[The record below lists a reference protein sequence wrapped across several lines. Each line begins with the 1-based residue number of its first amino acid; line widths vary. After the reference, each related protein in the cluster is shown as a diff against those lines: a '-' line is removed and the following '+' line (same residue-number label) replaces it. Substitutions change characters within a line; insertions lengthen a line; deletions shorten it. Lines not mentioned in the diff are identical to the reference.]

1 MSTVCLTKLGIVI
14 ETTWLFGLCIVYCVC
29 QPQNPPASTVLAPD
43 IKSSPDDNSLG
54 GGVRSPAI
62 LQGTKVDIGNLRTG
76 EKNGKTVIGLKQKSV
91 WPKFVKL
98 QQKANFV
105 DKI

>member
-1 MSTVCLTKLGIVI
+1 M
-14 ETTWLFGLCIVYCVC
+14 C
-29 QPQNPPASTVLAPD
+29 QPQNPPASSVLAPD

-62 LQGTKVDIGNLRTG
+62 LWGEKLGQIDNVLTREKLEKTDIGPKPETQKG
-76 EKNGKTVIGLKQKSV
+76 EQKSV

-98 QQKANFV
+98 QRKANLV
-105 DKI
+105 NKI